1 MNAFMDT
8 APGRRVLL
16 RPKLTPGLP
25 GSFAPSAV
33 PVGGLSFCILHDQ
46 S

>member
-1 MNAFMDT
+1 MNALMNT

-25 GSFAPSAV
+25 GPLAPSAV
-33 PVGGLSFCILHDQ
+33 PAGGLSFCILHDQ

>member
-1 MNAFMDT
+1 MNAFIDT
-8 APGRRVLL
+8 ARGRKVLL

-25 GSFAPSAV
+25 GPLAPSAV
-33 PVGGLSFCILHDQ
+33 PAGGLSFCILHDQ